1 MNQVQNWPRV
11 AVVGAGA
18 VGSYF
23 GGLMALAGA
32 PAVMIGRQAFVDAL
46 KEQGLFLDTLHFQ
59 RRVQVEASVELSAV
73 RSADLVLFC
82 VKATD
87 NSETARAFAPFLTP
101 NAIVVSLQNGVDNVE
116 QIREAAGIDVL
127 PAVVYIAV
135 SMDKPGYVKHVSRG
149 DLVLDGKSEKAR
161 VVAEMLRRAGIP
173 CRLSDN
179 IEGEL
184 WAKLLWNCALNAISA
199 LGQAR
204 YGQIA
209 ESGDARKLVR
219 AVVEEVLAVVHAA
232 KIVLPDVPDA
242 EAAMAGAMNIATN
255 AAPALSSTAQDINRG
270 KRTEIDSLNGFI
282 TRRGTELGVPTPV
295 NHALYTLVKLLE
307 MR

>member
-1 MNQVQNWPRV
+1 MNQTHHWPRV

-18 VGSYF
+18 VGGYF

-32 PAVMIGRQAFVDAL
+32 PVVMIGRPAFVDAL
-46 KEQGLFLDTLHFQ
+46 RQGGLSLDTLQFQ
-59 RRVQVEASVELSAV
+59 KRVEVEASTDLSAA
-73 RSADLVLFC
+73 RGADLVLFC

-87 NSETARAFAPFLTP
+87 NAETAKTLVPFLKPGT
-101 NAIVVSLQNGVDNVE
+101 IVISLQNGVDNVE

-135 SMDKPGYVKHVSRG
+135 SMEKPGRIKHVSRG
-149 DLVLDGKSEKAR
+149 DLVLDARNERAHKA
-161 VVAEMLRRAGIP
+161 AEIFRQAAIP

-179 IEGEL
+179 MEGEL
-184 WAKLLWNCALNAISA
+184 WTKLLWNCALNAISA

-209 ESGDARKLVR
+209 ESDDGRKLVR
-219 AVVEEVLAVVHAA
+219 AVVEEALAVARAA
-232 KIVLPDVPDA
+232 NIVLPDVRDSD
-242 EAAMAGAMNIATN
+242 AAMAGAMKIATN

-282 TRRGTELGVPTPV
+282 ARRGAALGVATPV

-307 MR
+307 LR